1 MKPKKEF
8 FLTSDYIDFVTATY
22 GDTFVHTIPLHT
34 AAAKIIDG
42 SLPDKTG
49 RLYSVDAVTKR
60 FGHTPKITVV
70 DEFKNHPTE
79 SFEIG
84 SIHRT
89 PKVMAFGYEKD
100 EDFDVIIDRK
110 YCDCTK
116 DYIHR
121 NLDAIARYYMT
132 KAYFNAFK
140 NNPRRIM
147 HNINMRY
154 GIMNS
159 DDPYSFPPNYCFNVE
174 CAVASFKKQAVLVY
188 EELSKYIAVQ
198 NNEYKAI
205 TKFCTDMD
213 ISKGSVLFYKLIAEK
228 GIKPR
233 LKIIDSWGKYK
244 SMKDRFFD
252 YRLDDGD
259 TINTFTVQ
267 SHIPRSPF
275 NVSDPTN
282 RKQKRK
288 KAKETEK
295 ELKSMTAV
303 DKYNTLTK
311 SGYFDFLESTFGLY
325 SSRYSMKHLLVADQI
340 MSRQNNK

>member
-8 FLTSDYIDFVTATY
+8 FLISDYIDFVTATY
-22 GDTFVHTIPLHT
+22 GDIFVHNIPLHT

-49 RLYSVDAVTKR
+49 RLYSVDAVSKH

-70 DEFKNHPTE
+70 DEFKNPTE

-84 SIHRT
+84 IINRT

-100 EDFDVIIDRK
+100 EDFDIIVDRK
-110 YCDCTK
+110 YCEDTK
-116 DYIHR
+116 EYIHR
-121 NLDAIARYYMT
+121 NLSAIARYYMT

-159 DDPYSFPPNYCFNVE
+159 DDPYSFPPNYCRNLE
-174 CAVASFKKQAVLVY
+174 YAVASFKKQVALVY

-205 TKFCTDMD
+205 TKFCVDMN
-213 ISKGSVLFYKLIAEK
+213 ISKGTVLFYKLIAEK
-228 GIKPR
+228 GINPKFVV
-233 LKIIDSWGKYK
+233 IDSLGHK
-244 SMKDRFFD
+244 SIKNRFFD

-259 TINTFTVQ
+259 TLNTFTVQ

-275 NVSDPTN
+275 NDSEPMN
-282 RKQKRK
+282 RKQKRA

-295 ELKSMTAV
+295 ESKSMTAV
-303 DKYNTLTK
+303 EKYNTLTK

-325 SSRYSMKHLLVADQI
+325 SSRYSMKHLLVADQ
-340 MSRQNNK
+340 MSRQDNM